1 MDIVNNVGNN
11 INTYYDN
18 LINTDLSENRINDLY
33 KIIQNKYDASTINKD
48 SIYDE
53 LMNKEGNIKEVIDR
67 IIDYKE
73 KQKLDDLFVNTK
85 FKNIFMNIFK
95 TLNHLIDD
103 LTKQKEISYEQLKK
117 MLNKEHRLIYIGLFM
132 IMIAFFL
139 SLIEISD
146 KI

>member
-67 IIDYKE
+67 IIDYKK

-103 LTKQKEISYEQLKK
+103 LTKHKDISYKQLKK

>member
-33 KIIQNKYDASTINKD
+33 KIIQNKYDANTINRD

-53 LMNKEGNIKEVIDR
+53 LMNKETNMKEVIDR

-95 TLNHLIDD
+95 ALNHLIDD
-103 LTKQKEISYEQLKK
+103 LTKHKEISYQQLKK

>member
-1 MDIVNNVGNN
+1 MNIVNNVGNN

-53 LMNKEGNIKEVIDR
+53 LMNKEGNVKEVIDR

-103 LTKQKEISYEQLKK
+103 LTKHKDISYKQLKK

>member
-1 MDIVNNVGNN
+1 MNIVNNVGNN

-33 KIIQNKYDASTINKD
+33 KIIQNKYDTSTINKD

-67 IIDYKE
+67 IIDYKK

-103 LTKQKEISYEQLKK
+103 LTKHKDISYKQLKK

>member
-53 LMNKEGNIKEVIDR
+53 LMNKETNMKEVIDR
-67 IIDYKE
+67 IIDYKN

-85 FKNIFMNIFK
+85 FKNVFMNIFK

-103 LTKQKEISYEQLKK
+103 LTKHKDISYKQLKK

>member
-103 LTKQKEISYEQLKK
+103 LTKHKDISYKQLKK

>member
-33 KIIQNKYDASTINKD
+33 KIIQNKYDTSTINKD

-67 IIDYKE
+67 IIDYKK

-103 LTKQKEISYEQLKK
+103 LTKHKDISYKQLKK